1 MAAKTFVVAV
11 PHHLIFLLAG
21 QTQGEE
27 PIRLS
32 IALPRAVQFLGIIG
46 RVGIVDQYELQHHRV
61 AQSLQLRYLQLYTRS
76 FTVRGRDRWRCCGWC
91 RRRLRPRPASHRDVQ
106 DRQDSK
112 NTETMSH
119 GVLPPEDESVLRR
132 SALRAWPS

>member
-21 QTQGEE
+21 QIEE
-27 PIRLS
+27 EDAIRVS

-91 RRRLRPRPASHRDVQ
+91 RRGLRARPPRHRNVQ
-106 DRQDSK
+106 DEQDSK
-112 NTETMSH
+112 NSETMSH
-119 GVLPPEDESVLRR
+119 GALPLNMNLFCGAPQS
-132 SALRAWPS
+132 SP